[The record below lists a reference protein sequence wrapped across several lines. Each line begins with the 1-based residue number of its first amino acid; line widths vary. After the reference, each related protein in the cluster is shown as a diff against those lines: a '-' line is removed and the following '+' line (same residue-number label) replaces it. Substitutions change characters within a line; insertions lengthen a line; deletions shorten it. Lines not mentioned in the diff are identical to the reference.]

1 MLTLK
6 LNLKNNKKYYFNI
19 FQEDII
25 ANNTN
30 SNVNYW
36 K

>member
-6 LNLKNNKKYYFNI
+6 LNLKNKKKYYFNI
-19 FQEDII
+19 FQKDKT